1 MLKMMGEEEEEA
13 KEGGGGGK
21 EEENE
26 ENETFNKSD
35 DDDDDD
41 RSSKEYHEKWS
52 KFTEEE
58 MQKIQLEEAE
68 LKQFFVHFCFARIF
82 FPNTS

>member
-1 MLKMMGEEEEEA
+1 MFCAYFFPEYFIRILKMMGEEEDQA

-41 RSSKEYHEKWS
+41 PRKNITRSGASLPRKKCRKSNSKRLS
-52 KFTEEE
+52 
-58 MQKIQLEEAE
+58 
-68 LKQFFVHFCFARIF
+68 
-82 FPNTS
+82 